1 MNDKDLA
8 DRIVAFGVVEAIDGF
23 YYFRD
28 KLFDRTEALT
38 ATQTARDPRV
48 AMALMERCWS
58 VDIYREDDRYD
69 VEAWTRSGPE
79 FGRAHL
85 YEGQNE
91 SLPRAIIEA
100 CVKALEAR

>member
-1 MNDKDLA
+1 MKDKDLA
-8 DRIVAFGVVEAIDGF
+8 DRVVALGVGKTGPEPFDN
-23 YYFRD
+23 YYYHGKDAAVLAFAFVRD
-28 KLFDRTEALT
+28 W
-38 ATQTARDPRV
+38 RV
-48 AMALMERCWS
+48 AGALMERCWS

-79 FGRAHL
+79 FGRAHQ
-85 YEGQNE
+85 YEGQDQ